1 MNNTTEAS
9 FTVVS
14 DEYRN
19 PNRPLLEARLTE
31 GAKIRYVDTGYRR
44 DPAQRNKVR
53 TGTVK
58 QVLKEGYGVLVGNNP
73 VALKDILEVVG

>member
-1 MNNTTEAS
+1 MSIAN
-9 FTVVS
+9 F
-14 DEYRN
+14 
-19 PNRPLLEARLTE
+19 PNLMP

-44 DPAQRNKVR
+44 DPSQRNKVR

-58 QVLKEGYGVLVGNNP
+58 RVLKEGYGVLVGNSP